1 MSTSSERGTSETASD
16 RRFTSVYAPLVPSG
30 PLPPGVT
37 EEAVANAYKSF
48 SSMRPKRVLLTL
60 GIKHA
65 RELPAQRLRKA
76 IDRPEARLAR
86 KEDKKEKRRP
96 FFHEALY
103 SYLKKSPQGRNVYA
117 RLVEPAEY
125 TVDEHTYLDAARFR
139 SLIEA
144 EKAQTGDVSYPI
156 SPRTENEAL
165 ALFALAFGLLEP
177 EDSYAILEPLL
188 LMGAG
193 FRQFFGIGESAPD
206 VSEQESSTAG
216 SRSSVQKA
224 TTRDSVNA

>member
-1 MSTSSERGTSETASD
+1 M
-16 RRFTSVYAPLVPSG
+16 
-30 PLPPGVT
+30 
-37 EEAVANAYKSF
+37 
-48 SSMRPKRVLLTL
+48 
-60 GIKHA
+60 
-65 RELPAQRLRKA
+65 RKA

-224 TTRDSVNA
+224 TTRDSVNADGRNVAVSNVEHQPNEVTLVKAAEKTANSSNAICEQVRSDAEPRTSADAG